1 MMTDPVNS
9 PACSQK
15 SGYSVRCQ
23 TGGRWSIIQVLRMVQ
38 HQEATNLLPLPPLL
52 FFITLKRDQT
62 VHIFSSP
69 ACSALIQLSLAVVTK
84 HAASEVWSRKVFCDV
99 SYVKPGFPLLSPAG
113 TWPAPSYALNS
124 SHPYKSDTNSTFAE
138 PLDRPWSLSNFCMP
152 FL

>member
-62 VHIFSSP
+62 PHLFFSSVQ
-69 ACSALIQLSLAVVTK
+69 CFDSAVLSCCYETCRIRSVVQ
-84 HAASEVWSRKVFCDV
+84 E
-99 SYVKPGFPLLSPAG
+99 GLL
-113 TWPAPSYALNS
+113 
-124 SHPYKSDTNSTFAE
+124 
-138 PLDRPWSLSNFCMP
+138 
-152 FL
+152 